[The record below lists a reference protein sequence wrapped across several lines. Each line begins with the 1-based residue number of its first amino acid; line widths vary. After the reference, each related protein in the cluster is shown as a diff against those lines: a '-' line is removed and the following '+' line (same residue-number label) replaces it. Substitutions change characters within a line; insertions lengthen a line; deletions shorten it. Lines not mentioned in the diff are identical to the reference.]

1 MPIRVAIVEDCAEVR
16 DGLTFLIKD
25 SAECECVASCS
36 TAEEAMSTLPLK
48 HPDVVLMDIGLPHMS
63 GIQCIFSLK
72 KAMPGA
78 QFMVL
83 TVFEDDARIFESLA
97 AGATGF
103 LLKTT
108 PPAKLLEA
116 INDVHLGG
124 SPMSNQIAR
133 RLVREFQK
141 PAQSSPETASL
152 SAREL
157 EVLQL
162 LAKGFLYKEIADHL
176 HLSRHTIR
184 THIRNIYSKLHV
196 RTRTE
201 AVVKTFPH

>member
-1 MPIRVAIVEDCAEVR
+1 MPIRVAIVEDCADVR
-16 DGLTFLIKD
+16 DGLTFLLKD
-25 SAECECVASCS
+25 SSEYECVASCS
-36 TAEEAMSTLPLK
+36 TAEEAMTALPRTR
-48 HPDVVLMDIGLPHMS
+48 PDVVLMDLGLPHMS
-63 GIQCIFSLK
+63 GIQCISSLK
-72 KAMPGA
+72 KAMPDT

-83 TVFEDDARIFESLA
+83 TVFEDDDRIFESLA

-116 INDVHLGG
+116 IHDVQQGG

-141 PAQSSPETASL
+141 PAQSASETASL

-157 EVLQL
+157 EVLNL

-201 AVVKTFPH
+201 AVVKTFPR